1 MCLKNMA
8 LATCNAFVFFN
19 NMTLGQREQLSTT
32 TSRWFP
38 PGISNR
44 STATHRTLGNVVDLM
59 GSILLLGPT
68 SCGAQTRFH
77 TSRGMSVQSK
87 VVSIEGR
94 RLTKVDSIEDKS
106 QFDRRL

>member
-8 LATCNAFVFFN
+8 HATCNAFVFFN

-44 STATHRTLGNVVDLM
+44 TLGNVLDLM

-77 TSRGMSVQSK
+77 TSRGMSVRSK
-87 VVSIEGR
+87 VVAIEGR
-94 RLTKVDSIEDKS
+94 RSRKVDSIEDKS

>member
-1 MCLKNMA
+1 MA
-8 LATCNAFVFFN
+8 LATCDAFVFFN

-32 TSRWFP
+32 TSGWFP

-44 STATHRTLGNVVDLM
+44 STATHRPLGNVVDLM

-77 TSRGMSVQSK
+77 TSRGMQVS
-87 VVSIEGR
+87 SIEGR
-94 RLTKVDSIEDKS
+94 SIDKS
-106 QFDRRL
+106 RFDRRHESVRSKTVTIA